1 MTQMSAQVFFVVSS
15 VKNVVTVPV
24 AALREG
30 RTTDDDAEEAPGA
43 VIPASMTAAATPPR
57 SAPPPSAPVADG
69 HAGKSYEVRVLRPD
83 GHRERRQIQ
92 VGLMNRVSAQVLS
105 GLKSGEVVIVGR
117 RDADAN
123 APDGGYRSGR
133 PDGGLGRGL

>member
-30 RTTDDDAEEAPGA
+30 RTADDEAEEAPGA

-57 SAPPPSAPVADG
+57 SAPPPSAAEADG

-83 GHRERRQIQ
+83 GHRERRQIR

-117 RDADAN
+117 RDADAS
-123 APDGGYRSGR
+123 APDGGYHNGR
-133 PDGGLGRGL
+133 PGGGLERGL